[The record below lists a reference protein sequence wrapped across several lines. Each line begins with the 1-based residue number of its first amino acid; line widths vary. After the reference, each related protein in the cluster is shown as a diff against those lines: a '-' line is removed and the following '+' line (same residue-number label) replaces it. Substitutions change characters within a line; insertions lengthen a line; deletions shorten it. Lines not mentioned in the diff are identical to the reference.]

1 MKPLLLILY
10 ILLAWSLHAQ
20 EIHEVTRQQL
30 EDLAAQ
36 AEEGQDED
44 LAMNSQWEHFRKDP
58 LNLNEAGEDELRSL
72 SLLSALQVHHFL
84 RYRVLLGK
92 LLSVYEL
99 QAVPFWDIVTI
110 KRLLP
115 YIRVD
120 DTAAFGEGL
129 AVAVKKAEK
138 QLFFRASRVLERAK
152 GYEQGISNGYLG
164 DRNHLLLQF
173 RARYKSLVQYGFT
186 AEKDAGEQFFKGASK
201 GFDFYSFHFF
211 AAQQGRIKTLALGDF
226 AVNMGQGLIQWNSM
240 GFQKSAEVMSVKRE
254 APVLLPYRS
263 AGEFY
268 FNRGAGITLKQGRTE
283 ATFFASARK
292 TGATISDES
301 TGSFT
306 AFHTS
311 GYHRTSSE
319 AAKKNNT
326 GILSAGM
333 VLKYSE
339 KAVNIGLNAIV
350 HRFGG
355 NLEKGGEPYSKFR
368 LSGRQWYNISL
379 DYSHTYRNLH
389 LFGELAVAPHS
400 YPALVQGCLLA
411 IDPKVDISLV
421 YRNIHPKYQS
431 LFGNAFTDNAAP
443 SNEEGLFAGIIIRP
457 VQRWQLNAYADIY
470 RFPWLKYRVDA
481 PGGGRDYLVQLV
493 FQPDRRSELY
503 LRYRSS
509 SRGGNEESGVTNYVA
524 DQTLTNLRLHF
535 SGKLSRLVELRCR
548 FELSWYE
555 KGKEAEEGFTG
566 FIEGR
571 LEFPAG
577 AAANL
582 RLQYFETGSNSRL
595 YTYES
600 DVLYGSGTRVLSGK
614 GFRYYINFTY
624 DITRKISVWVRWAQ
638 FLFPGENQ
646 TGSGLE
652 MIPAGR
658 KTETRMQMRYN
669 F

>member
-1 MKPLLLILY
+1 MKPLLLIAS
-10 ILLAWSLHAQ
+10 IFLASSQLPAQ
-20 EIHEVTRQQL
+20 EIHEAARQQM
-30 EDLAAQ
+30 EDLATE
-36 AEEGQDED
+36 AEEGKEDD
-44 LAMNSQWEHFRKDP
+44 LAMSSQWEHFRKHP
-58 LNLNEAGEDELRSL
+58 LDLNEAGEDELRSL
-72 SLLSALQVHHFL
+72 GSLSALQVHHFL

-92 LLSVYEL
+92 LLSVYEF
-99 QAVPFWDIVTI
+99 QAVPFWDLATI

-120 DTAAFGEGL
+120 NTGAFGEGL
-129 AVAVKKAEK
+129 AVAARKAEK
-138 QLFFRASRVLERAK
+138 QLFFRASRVLEKAR
-152 GYEQGISNGYLG
+152 GYGQESNGYLG

-173 RARYKSLVQYGFT
+173 RARYKSLLQYGFT
-186 AEKDAGEQFFKGASK
+186 AEKDAGEQFFKGRSK

-211 AAQQGRIKTLALGDF
+211 AAQQGRIQTLTLGDF

-240 GFQKSAEVMSVKRE
+240 GFQKSSEVMAVKRE

-268 FNRGAGITLKQGRTE
+268 FNRGAGITLKQGRAE

-292 TGATISDES
+292 AGATISDGS

-311 GYHRTSSE
+311 GYHRTASE
-319 AAKKNNT
+319 TAKKNNT

-333 VLKYSE
+333 VFKYRGN
-339 KAVNIGLNAIV
+339 AADVGLNAVV

-355 NLEKGGEPYSKFR
+355 RLEDGGEPYNKFR

-389 LFGELAVAPHS
+389 LFGELAMAPGL

-411 IDPKVDISLV
+411 VDPKVDISLV
-421 YRNIHPKYQS
+421 YRNIHPRYQS

-443 SNEEGLFAGIIIRP
+443 SNEEGLFTGIIIRP
-457 VQRWQLNAYADIY
+457 AQRWQLNAYADIY
-470 RFPWLKYRVDA
+470 RFPWLRYRVDA

-503 LRYRSS
+503 LRYKSS
-509 SRGGNEESGVTNYVA
+509 SRGGNEEGGPTNYVTDHA
-524 DQTLTNLRLHF
+524 LRNLRLHL
-535 SGKLSRLVELRCR
+535 SAKLSRLAELRCR

-555 KGKEAEEGFTG
+555 EEQESEEGFTG

-571 LEFPAG
+571 MELPRG

-582 RLQYFETGSNSRL
+582 RLQYFETGTHNRF
-595 YTYES
+595 YAYES
-600 DVLYGSGTRVLSGK
+600 DVLYGSGTRVFSGK
-614 GFRYYINFTY
+614 GFRYYLNFTY
-624 DITRKISVWVRWAQ
+624 DISRKISLWIRWAQ
-638 FLFPGENQ
+638 FLYPGQDQ
-646 TGSGLE
+646 TGSGMEL
-652 MIPAGR
+652 IPVR
-658 KTETRMQMRYN
+658 HKTETRMQIRYD